1 MHASGENEQTEEEE
15 EIVRA
20 GSERAIGADIDP
32 GRGRVCVS
40 ARVCNYAM
48 IILPNILRGGQRF
61 FAGFKCFRLVA

>member
-1 MHASGENEQTEEEE
+1 MHASGENEQTEEEEE

-32 GRGRVCVS
+32 GRVCVS